1 MHPTRALITA
11 ALVGCTTAVSAT
23 NWESPDRLARAA
35 ERAASASGAPD
46 STIKVHAQVDPRL
59 KLPACGHYPKT
70 RAPQSLRGTAVTVE
84 VQCSQPSPWKLYV
97 PVKVQQFAQVLV
109 LSRAVQRGDTIRAD
123 MLSLQQRDLARL
135 PYGYIT
141 QTSQAVGQ
149 QSKRHLMPGAAI
161 RPQDLSARQ
170 LIRRGQQVT
179 LVGRIN
185 GLEIRMSGKALAD
198 GQLQQRIRVENLSSR
213 KVVEA
218 VVRSAQ
224 EVEVLL

>member
-1 MHPTRALITA
+1 MPGVRTIITA
-11 ALVGCTTAVSAT
+11 ALLGSASLANAA
-23 NWESPDRLARAA
+23 NWESTDRLARAA
-35 ERAASASGAPD
+35 ERAASTSGSPG
-46 STIKVHAQVDPRL
+46 STIKVQAQVDSRL

-70 RAPQSLRGTAVTVE
+70 RAPKSLRGTAVTVE

-109 LSRAVQRGDTIRAD
+109 LNRAVQRGETIHAD

-141 QTSQAVGQ
+141 QTAQAVGQ
-149 QSKRHLMPGAAI
+149 QSKRNLMPGAAI
-161 RPQDLSARQ
+161 RPQDLGARQ

-179 LVGRIN
+179 LIGRID

-198 GQLQQRIRVENLSSR
+198 GHLQQRIRVENLSSR

>member
-1 MHPTRALITA
+1 MKLSRLLISCLMLCTA
-11 ALVGCTTAVSAT
+11 GAAGAK
-23 NWESPDRLARAA
+23 NWESTDRLARAA
-35 ERAASASGAPD
+35 EQAARASG
-46 STIKVHAQVDPRL
+46 SQGSSIKVQAQVDSRL

-109 LSRAVQRGDTIRAD
+109 LNRAVQRGETIEAD

-141 QTSQAVGQ
+141 NTAQAVGQ

-161 RPQDLSARQ
+161 KPQDLAARKMV
-170 LIRRGQQVT
+170 RRGQQVT

-213 KVVEA
+213 KIVEA

>member
-1 MHPTRALITA
+1 MDLNRALIA
-11 ALVGCTTAVSAT
+11 ALLMNTGAVAYAG
-23 NWESPDRLARAA
+23 NWESTERLARAA
-35 ERAASASGAPD
+35 ERAASSSGSPD
-46 STIKVHAQVDPRL
+46 STIKVQAQVDPRL

-84 VQCSQPSPWKLYV
+84 VQCSQPAPWKLYV
-97 PVKVQQFAQVLV
+97 PVKVQQFAKVLV
-109 LSRAVQRGDTIRAD
+109 LNRAVQRGETIQAD

-141 QTSQAVGQ
+141 QTAQAVGQ
-149 QSKRHLMPGAAI
+149 QSKRHLMPGSAI

-179 LVGRIN
+179 LIGRID

-198 GQLQQRIRVENLSSR
+198 GQLQQRIRVQNLSSR